1 MRIFYVIL
9 AILLAPVCSLAQG
22 GRQLP
27 IDVKFKQNNIVVT
40 IPPPYNE
47 PLYKPVAIPNFVV
60 VLESTEIHEYR
71 PAKKELLA
79 QLEEELTRGPLNEEK
94 DDEIEYLG
102 KIALYLYFS
111 DNNVKQLPQ
120 QARNLTTQWYHQKGS
135 LQKEAGLIKK
145 YIEAADQLTE
155 K

>member
-1 MRIFYVIL
+1 MRIFYAIL

-22 GRQLP
+22 GRHLP

-47 PLYKPVAIPNFVV
+47 PLYKPVAIPNFIV

-111 DNNVKQLPQ
+111 DNNVKRLPQ

-135 LQKEAGLIKK
+135 LQTEAGLIKK
-145 YIEAADQLTE
+145 YIEAADSLVH
-155 K
+155 

>member
-9 AILLAPVCSLAQG
+9 AILLAPVFTLAQG

-27 IDVKFKQNNIVVT
+27 IDVKFKQNNIVFT

-120 QARNLTTQWYHQKGS
+120 LVRNLTSQWYHQKGS